1 MSALRA
7 RFSAGVLAFCLLFT
21 ALALAAPQ
29 RAAAA
34 PPPTPAPAPAAAAA
48 TPGYLMVHFIGEGAT
63 GQQTYLSHSTD
74 GVHWNDLDGGAMVL
88 RSTVGT
94 GGVRD
99 QALVRSPDGSRY
111 WILATDLCI
120 GCGQNWDQAQ
130 NNASR
135 NIVVWESTDLVT
147 WSKPWLLDVAGA
159 IPDGRNAWAPE
170 AIWDPETNGY
180 VLYWATNATLNGV
193 LKHRIYAA
201 RTTDFHTITTPQLY
215 IDRPGT
221 QGVIDTQII
230 EVPSGVGDFRYVRAS
245 GDGQITLEGS
255 DSILGTWTDL
265 GNLSGIGLTGSQ
277 VEGPMWMKF
286 NGTDKWALY
295 LDQYATNR
303 GYMPVV
309 TTDPSKPAAYHRQA
323 STDYDMGGT
332 KKRHGWILNLTAA
345 EESRVLARWPGTPAQ
360 RIQSFNFQDRYVRHA
375 NFDARI
381 DPNVDPLDDSRF
393 RLRPGLAGTG
403 TVSFES
409 VNFPGYFLRHVN
421 YEFQLVHNDGTTQ
434 FAEDATFRQAAGLAD
449 PTWSS
454 FRSYNHPDH
463 YIRHYAFE
471 LRLDPITTATAQS
484 DATFR
489 VTS

>member
-1 MSALRA
+1 MSASAPRA
-7 RFSAGVLAFCLLFT
+7 RLSATLLALCLLFT
-21 ALALAAPQ
+21 GLAAVLPQ

-34 PPPTPAPAPAAAAA
+34 E
-48 TPGYLMVHFIGEGAT
+48 PGYLMVHFTGDGST
-63 GQQTYLSHSTD
+63 GQQTYFSHSAD
-74 GVHWNDLDGGAMVL
+74 GLHWNDLNGGGMAL

-99 QALVRSPDGSRY
+99 QALVRSPDGSKY
-111 WILATDLCI
+111 WIIATDLCI
-120 GCGQNWDQAQ
+120 GCGQTWDQAV

-135 NIVVWESTDLVT
+135 NLVIWESTDLVT
-147 WSKPWLLDVAGA
+147 WSQPWLLNVAGA

-170 AIWDPETNGY
+170 AIWDSQTNSY

-193 LKHRIYAA
+193 LKHRIYYA
-201 RTTDFHTITTPQLY
+201 RTTDFRTTTTPQLY
-215 IDRPGT
+215 IDRPGS
-221 QGVIDTQII
+221 QNIIDTQII
-230 EVPSGVGDFRYVRAS
+230 EVPSGVGNYRYVRAS

-255 DSILGTWTDL
+255 NSILGTWTAL

-286 NGTDKWALY
+286 NGSNKWGLY
-295 LDQYATNR
+295 LDQYATNG
-303 GYMPVV
+303 GYLPVV
-309 TTDPSKPAAYHRQA
+309 TTDPSNPAAYTKPA
-323 STDYDMGGT
+323 SGSYDLGAN

-345 EESRVLARWPGTPAQ
+345 EESRILARWPSTAAN
-360 RIQSFNFQDRYVRHA
+360 RLQSFNFQDRYVRHA

-381 DPNVDPLDDSRF
+381 DQNVTTDDAKF

-409 VNFPGYFLRHVN
+409 VNFPGYFLRHSN
-421 YEFQLVHNDGTTQ
+421 YDFALVYNDGSGQ
-434 FAEDATFRQAAGLAD
+434 FAQDATFRQVAGLAD
-449 PTWSS
+449 PSWSS
-454 FRSYNHPDH
+454 FQSYNHPDH
-463 YIRHYAFE
+463 YIRHYAYE
-471 LRLDPITTATAQS
+471 LKLDPITTTTARG

>member
-7 RFSAGVLAFCLLFT
+7 RLSAVVLAVCLLFT
-21 ALALAAPQ
+21 GLAVATPQ

-34 PPPTPAPAPAAAAA
+34 D
-48 TPGYLMVHFIGEGAT
+48 PGYLMVHFTGDGST

-74 GVHWNDLDGGAMVL
+74 GVHWNDLNGGGMVL

-94 GGVRD
+94 QGVRD

-111 WILATDLCI
+111 WIIATDLCI
-120 GCGQNWDQAQ
+120 GCGQNWDTAQ

-135 NIVVWESTDLVT
+135 NLVVWESTDLVN
-147 WSKPWLLDVAGA
+147 WSQPWLLNVAGA

-170 AIWDPETNGY
+170 AIWDPTTNDY

-193 LKHRIYAA
+193 LKHRIYYA
-201 RTTDFHTITTPQLY
+201 RTSDFRTITTPQLY

-221 QGVIDTQII
+221 QNIIDTQII
-230 EVPSGVGDFRYVRAS
+230 EVPSGVGNYRYVRAS

-255 DSILGTWTDL
+255 NSILGTWTNL

-295 LDQYATNR
+295 LDQYASGG
-303 GYMPVV
+303 GYMPVL
-309 TTDPSKPAAYHRQA
+309 TTDPSNPAAYQKQA
-323 STDYDMGGT
+323 SGSYNMGGT

-345 EESRVLARWPGTPAQ
+345 EESRVLARWPNTPAQ
-360 RIQSFNFQDRYVRHA
+360 RLQSFNFQDRYVRHT

-381 DPNVDPLDDSRF
+381 DPNVNPLDDSRF

-409 VNFPGYFLRHVN
+409 VNFPGYFLRHSN
-421 YEFQLVHNDGTTQ
+421 YDFQLVYNDGSSQ
-434 FAEDATFRQAAGLAD
+434 FAQDATFRQVAGLAD
-449 PTWSS
+449 STWSS
-454 FRSYNHPDH
+454 FQSYNHPDH
-463 YIRHYAFE
+463 YIRHYAYE
-471 LRLDPITTATAQS
+471 LRLDPITTATARG

>member
-1 MSALRA
+1 MSTLRA
-7 RFSAGVLAFCLLFT
+7 RLSAILLAACLLFT
-21 ALALAAPQ
+21 GQALTTPE

-34 PPPTPAPAPAAAAA
+34 D
-48 TPGYLMVHFIGEGAT
+48 PGYLMVHFTGDGST

-74 GVHWNDLDGGAMVL
+74 GVHWNDLNGGGMVL
-88 RSTVGT
+88 RSPVGT
-94 GGVRD
+94 KGVRD
-99 QALVRSPDGSRY
+99 HALVRSPDGSKY
-111 WILATDLCI
+111 WIIATDLCI
-120 GCGQNWDQAQ
+120 GCGQNWDDAV

-135 NIVVWESTDLVT
+135 SIVVWESTDLVN
-147 WSKPWLLDVAGA
+147 WSQPWLLNVAGA

-170 AIWDPETNGY
+170 AIWDPATNDY

-193 LKHRIYAA
+193 LKHRIYYA
-201 RTTDFHTITTPQLY
+201 RTSDFHTITTPQVY

-221 QGVIDTQII
+221 QNIIDTQII
-230 EVPSGVGDFRYVRAS
+230 EVPSSVGKYRYVRAS

-255 DSILGTWTDL
+255 NSILGRWTNL

-295 LDQYATNR
+295 LDQYASGG

-309 TTDPSKPAAYHRQA
+309 TTDPSNPAAYQRQA
-323 STDYDMGGT
+323 PGSYNMGGT

-345 EESRVLARWPGTPAQ
+345 EENRVLARWPGTPAS
-360 RIQSFNFQDRYVRHA
+360 RLQSYNFQDRYVRHTD
-375 NFDARI
+375 FDARI
-381 DPNVDPLDDSRF
+381 DPNVNPADDSRF

-409 VNFPGYFLRHVN
+409 VNFPGYFLRHSD
-421 YEFQLVHNDGTTQ
+421 YDFQLVHNDGSSQ
-434 FAEDATFRQAAGLAD
+434 FAQDATFRQVAGLAD

-454 FRSYNHPDH
+454 FQSYNHPDR
-463 YIRHYAFE
+463 YIRHYAYE
-471 LRLDPITTATAQS
+471 LRLDPITTSTGRS